1 MDSICRWKQLYRRR
15 KQKGWVCSC
24 DSQRTSRDQ
33 AELTA
38 LTRALELLHE
48 KRVNEYTN
56 LRYTFLIL
64 HVHVSIWKERELLT
78 SNKEEIKHPAEIFKV
93 LEAVQVPLQVAIMP
107 CPGHQ
112 KEDTEVARRINLANQ
127 QRTRLLKENL

>member
-1 MDSICRWKQLYRRR
+1 M
-15 KQKGWVCSC
+15 
-24 DSQRTSRDQ
+24 
-33 AELTA
+33 
-38 LTRALELLHE
+38 LHE